1 MSDGESHHQSAIDEA
16 TVPFGTEAVQRWP
29 ISARGLVC
37 DVATLTSMESQ
48 REWSWSKNE
57 SEEAV
62 VAPIPWTRP
71 RRIDRSHIMGQRGS
85 EQVRRSSLVQIAIL
99 IARPAGN
106 PLLSIL
112 TSISHPFSFYV
123 DLDLTLALTPASS
136 PC

>member
-1 MSDGESHHQSAIDEA
+1 MSDGGSHHQSAIDEA

-29 ISARGLVC
+29 ISARGPGLRR
-37 DVATLTSMESQ
+37 LTSMESQ
-48 REWSWSKNE
+48 QEWSWSEKD
-57 SEEAV
+57 SEETV